1 MTINIPRADE
11 LCIAPELAILA
22 ALEASL
28 AATVQVLAA
37 AHPEIN
43 DINPADYTIDVA
55 VAARLSRRAVGLIA
69 TVNRYRLAVRSF

>member
-1 MTINIPRADE
+1 MTIIIPRADE
-11 LCIAPELAILA
+11 LRLAPEMAILA

-28 AATVQVLAA
+28 AATLQVLSA

-43 DINPADYTIDVA
+43 DTNPRDYTIDVA

-69 TVNRYRLAVRSF
+69 TINRYRLAVRNF